1 MSKTT
6 ITLFFTYGVS
16 LKTWAET
23 GLLQRETRIYQELM
37 KRFGVQV
44 QFLTY
49 GDATDHNSEAELNG
63 IKLLPVYERLRRPTS
78 KIIRLL
84 QTIIIPW
91 TFREELRKSD
101 IFKTNQIWG
110 GWVAIIAKWSFH
122 KPLLVRCG
130 FEFYDFACKMGRSRT
145 FQFLAY
151 WICRLIYSQAD
162 HIHVASLSDRKIL
175 EKQFN
180 IPSNKINVRPN
191 WIDSDVFRPL
201 GLRTNKKIL
210 FVGRLT
216 AQKNINLILNA
227 LEGLSTSLDIVGDG
241 DMRDDI
247 EKLAIKLKV
256 QVKFLGRMPN
266 DRMPYI
272 YNSYSVYVLCS
283 KFEGNPKALLE
294 AMSCGCAV
302 IGTNA
307 PGIRDV
313 IRHEQTGLLVAE
325 SQKGLQE
332 AINRL
337 LDDDRLR
344 NRLGERARQYI
355 LGNNSLNDAIEKE
368 CTLYQ
373 KLLNHE
379 PEA

>member
-16 LKTWAET
+16 IKTWAET
-23 GLLQRETRIYQELM
+23 GLLQREIRIYQELM
-37 KRFGVQV
+37 QRFGIQV

-49 GDATDHNSEAELNG
+49 GDAVDHNWESDLNG
-63 IKLLPVYERLRRPTS
+63 IKLLPVYERLRRPTNKFLS
-78 KIIRLL
+78 LL

-91 TFREELRKSD
+91 TFREELKQTD
-101 IFKTNQIWG
+101 LLKTNQIWG
-110 GWVAIIAKWSFH
+110 GWVAVISKWGFN

-130 FEFYDFACKMGRSRT
+130 YEFYDFACKMGRSRT

-162 HIHVASLSDRKIL
+162 HIQVASLSDRKIL

-180 IPSNKINVRPN
+180 IPSNKINDRPN

-201 GLRTNKKIL
+201 ELSTNKKIL
-210 FVGRLT
+210 FVGRMT
-216 AQKNINLILNA
+216 GQKNINLILYA
-227 LEGLSTSLDIVGDG
+227 LEGTSNSLDIVGDG
-241 DMRDDI
+241 DMRDDL
-247 EKLAIKLKV
+247 EKLAKKLKV
-256 QVKFLGRMPN
+256 HVKFLGRIPN
-266 DRMPYI
+266 NRLPYM
-272 YNSYSVYVLCS
+272 YNRCSVYVLCS

-302 IGTNA
+302 IGTKV

-313 IRHEQTGLLVAE
+313 IRHEHTGLLVAE

-373 KLLNHE
+373 KLLNHKSV
-379 PEA
+379 A

>member
-16 LKTWAET
+16 LKVWAET
-23 GLLQRETRIYQELM
+23 GLLQREIRIYQELM
-37 KRFGVQV
+37 QRFGIQV
-44 QFLTY
+44 QFLTF
-49 GDATDHNSEAELNG
+49 GDATDHDWEADLNG
-63 IKLLPVYERLRRPTS
+63 IKLLPVYERLRRPTA
-78 KIIRLL
+78 KILCLL
-84 QTIIIPW
+84 QTLIIPW
-91 TFREELRKSD
+91 TFRDELKKTD
-101 IFKTNQIWG
+101 ILKTNQIWG
-110 GWVAIIAKWSFH
+110 GWVAVISKWSFR

-130 FEFYDFACKMGRSRT
+130 FEFYDFASKMGRSRS

-162 HIHVASLSDRKIL
+162 HIHVAPFSDRKIL
-175 EKQFN
+175 EKQFKVT
-180 IPSNKINVRPN
+180 SNKINVRTN

-201 GLRTNKKIL
+201 GFRTNKKIL

-216 AQKNINLILNA
+216 SQKNINLILHA
-227 LEGLSTSLDIVGDG
+227 LVGMSTSLDIVGDG
-241 DMRDDI
+241 DMQDDI

-256 QVKFLGRMPN
+256 KVKFLGRMPN
-266 DRMPYI
+266 NRMPYL

-313 IRHEQTGLLVAE
+313 IRHEETGLLVAE
-325 SQKGLQE
+325 SQKSLQK

-355 LGNNSLNDAIEKE
+355 LENNSLNDAIEKE
-368 CTLYQ
+368 CALFQ

-379 PEA
+379 PKA